1 MVKRKHLLF
10 LCPEVEIFIPVVVG
24 EYERLYYCCNSP
36 PESLGCTTGPHVY
49 KGNAKMKYFA
59 QFSLLSKNSILD
71 ESIQALAMRIPF
83 SAVKSVNGAKKDIR
97 QIIALD
103 CEMVS

>member
-1 MVKRKHLLF
+1 
-10 LCPEVEIFIPVVVG
+10 
-24 EYERLYYCCNSP
+24 
-36 PESLGCTTGPHVY
+36 
-49 KGNAKMKYFA
+49 MKYFA